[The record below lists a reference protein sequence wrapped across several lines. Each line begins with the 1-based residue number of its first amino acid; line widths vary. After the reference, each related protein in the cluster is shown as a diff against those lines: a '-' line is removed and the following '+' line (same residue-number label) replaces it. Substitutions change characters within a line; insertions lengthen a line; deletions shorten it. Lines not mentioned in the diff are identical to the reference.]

1 MDEEYGLLEMKEIL
15 FLSIDE
21 DIRAQLAQEYF
32 NHWCQQLNLPYHASA
47 RLFLTRVPEPPLGLL
62 NQSLHHLLTWL
73 AMFGSFGHAH
83 SNDPIGTLGAV
94 SYQEMQDA
102 LYLFSLESANHPL
115 SIGQCYPELHSKV
128 RYFTFNDQEAESIT
142 ISTEL
147 LLNQVDQ
154 WIAQLSSQPSSNHG
168 I

>member
-1 MDEEYGLLEMKEIL
+1 MREIL

-32 NHWCQQLNLPYHASA
+32 NHWCQQLNLPYYASA
-47 RLFLTRVPEPPLGLL
+47 RLFLTRVPKPPLGLL

-73 AMFGSFGHAH
+73 AMFGSFGQTHT
-83 SNDPIGTLGAV
+83 NNPIEDLGAV
-94 SYQEMQDA
+94 SYQEMQEA
-102 LYLFSLESANHPL
+102 LYLFSLEPASHPL
-115 SIGQCYPELHSKV
+115 SIGRCYPELNAKV
-128 RYFTFNDQEAESIT
+128 RYLTTNNQEAESIT

-154 WIAQLSSQPSSNHG
+154 WIAQLASLRAPSNG
-168 I
+168 A